1 MKSKRLKRFLQ
12 NGALFF
18 ATLALCFVGFEVAL
32 RIAGYGNVEI
42 YEPDPVLY
50 WRLKPN
56 QDCHTKIGRKP
67 VRINSQGTRG
77 AEFTPVKPPN
87 TIRVIS
93 LGDSK
98 TFGWGLGETETYSS
112 RLQQLLQ
119 ERAGEQRHVEV
130 INAGVN
136 AYSYPQMLAY
146 FRDTALKYS
155 PDVVIIGDA
164 NLWTQFSESNSHE
177 FVRQFMNRVRL
188 KNFLRRFAAYH
199 YVVEVKLKEVYER
212 QRTKFI
218 PVDPKQDT
226 LFKEQQQKD
235 PDAFF
240 RDSIEQ
246 LSRLAVSNNVKP
258 VLLYMPTLDDLK
270 KPTETNTVL
279 RAKTLVNQTLGTPL
293 VDMTPEL
300 APKAESLYLDAD
312 PVHFNVPGN
321 EIIARTLFETVCK
334 VLLL

>member
-12 NGALFF
+12 NGALFV

-50 WRLKPN
+50 WKLKPN
-56 QDCHTKIGRKP
+56 QDCYTKIGRKP
-67 VRINSQGTRG
+67 VRINSHGTRG
-77 AEFTPVKPPN
+77 GEFTPAKPTN
-87 TIRVIS
+87 TIRVVS

-98 TFGWGLGETETYSS
+98 TFGWGLTESETYSS
-112 RLQQLLQ
+112 LLQRLLQ
-119 ERAGEQRHVEV
+119 ERVGEHRRVEV
-130 INAGVN
+130 INAGVS
-136 AYSYPQMLAY
+136 AYSYAQMLAY
-146 FRDTALKYS
+146 FRYTALKYS
-155 PDVVIIGDA
+155 PDVVIVGDA
-164 NLWTQFSESNSHE
+164 NLWTQFSENNSRE

-188 KNFLRRFAAYH
+188 KNLLRRFATYH
-199 YVVEVKLKEVYER
+199 YVVEIKLKEVYER
-212 QRTKFI
+212 QKTKFI
-218 PVDPKQDT
+218 PVDPKQDP

-258 VLLYMPTLDDLK
+258 VLLYMPRLDDLK
-270 KPTETNTVL
+270 KGETNTAL
-279 RAKTLVNQTLGTPL
+279 RAKIRVNQTLGTPL
-293 VDMTPEL
+293 VDMTPEV

-321 EIIARTLFETVCK
+321 EIIARKLFETVCK
-334 VLLL
+334 ALLL